1 MLGLEAVL
9 ADGAVFSALAP
20 LKKDNRG
27 FDLKQLLIGSE
38 GTLGIITAATLQL
51 VPALAERR
59 VCWVGLPSIHAART
73 LLLHAEGA
81 LGEALEG
88 FEVLPQHCL
97 DAVLAYLPA
106 ARTPLAGQHAWH
118 ALLEVGAD
126 AANAPALGER
136 VETMLAEA
144 AEQGLLDDA
153 VIAANETQAEAFWA
167 LRDAAAPSE
176 RAKGPAVQH
185 DISVPVETMPDFI
198 VAAAPVIEA
207 AWPGT
212 QVVPF
217 GHLGD
222 GNVHFHVLA
231 PTGVDPQAWQAG
243 DGKAISRAVHDLVT
257 QWHGS
262 ISAEHGI
269 GQMKRDELARLAD
282 PARLTLMRA
291 VKAALDPLGLLNPGK
306 LV

>member
-1 MLGLEAVL
+1 MAGDRLLFAREQTYVGALVVR
-9 ADGAVFSALAP
+9 DGEIIAT
-20 LKKDNRG
+20 G
-27 FDLKQLLIGSE
+27 FNQPIG
-38 GTLGIITAATLQL
+38 THDPTA
-51 VPALAERR
+51 
-59 VCWVGLPSIHAART
+59 
-73 LLLHAEGA
+73 HAEI
-81 LGEALEG
+81 
-88 FEVLPQHCL
+88 
-97 DAVLAYLPA
+97 
-106 ARTPLAGQHAWH
+106 
-118 ALLEVGAD
+118 
-126 AANAPALGER
+126 
-136 VETMLAEA
+136 M
-144 AEQGLLDDA
+144 
-153 VIAANETQAEAFWA
+153 A